1 MKKGREYTFSSAAM
15 SSPHC
20 TKRCTKPL
28 AKTQA
33 AGVTD
38 NGLTQFYLRFSYFSM
53 VYPTP
58 LKLGTDT
65 NLRPVNLAAGCC

>member
-1 MKKGREYTFSSAAM
+1 M

-58 LKLGTDT
+58 QMFLMKRGFCASSPSFS
-65 NLRPVNLAAGCC
+65 RR

>member
-1 MKKGREYTFSSAAM
+1 M

-53 VYPTP
+53 V
-58 LKLGTDT
+58 
-65 NLRPVNLAAGCC
+65 